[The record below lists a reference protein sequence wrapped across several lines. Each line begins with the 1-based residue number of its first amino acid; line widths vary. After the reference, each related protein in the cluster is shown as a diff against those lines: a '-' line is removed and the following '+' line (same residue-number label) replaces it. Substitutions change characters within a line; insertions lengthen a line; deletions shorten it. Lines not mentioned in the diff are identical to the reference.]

1 MTSDVSSLDRTDN
14 LMKEVIT
21 LIAESITKFVMNRIS
36 KRRIKEVNVTITLKD
51 RSRLLFEIDVEIITD
66 ALVRDE
72 EVKNVADEAVD
83 YGFKLL
89 DEVISLIRGGVND
102 LGEIRR
108 AIKRIERKF
117 IDTDS
122 QKH

>member
-1 MTSDVSSLDRTDN
+1 MASDVSSLDRTGN
-14 LMKEVIT
+14 LMNEVIT